1 MKHRKHLLV
10 VAAFAATIAAPAAAQ
25 AGTTPVTPDV
35 FGNGGGDP
43 VPLSATC
50 QRLPVHI
57 PFGRHWLDAKPGVIS
72 AFTIIDTELK
82 CVTFHL
88 EAVGNCWKPSV
99 PVVTE
104 APADKQGYH
113 DETGAKQLAGYLAS
127 VRGCMM
133 AATGVSAP

>member
-1 MKHRKHLLV
+1 MKHKKSTTIIAAAMMLV
-10 VAAFAATIAAPAAAQ
+10 APAAAQ

-43 VPLSATC
+43 APLSATC

-57 PFGRHWLDAKPGVIS
+57 PFGRHWLTAKPGVIS

-88 EAVGNCWKPSV
+88 EAVGNCWEPTV
-99 PVVTE
+99 PVVAE

-113 DETGAKQLAGYLAS
+113 DETGAKQLSSYLQS
-127 VRGCMM
+127 VRGCILN
-133 AATGVSAP
+133 ATGVGAP